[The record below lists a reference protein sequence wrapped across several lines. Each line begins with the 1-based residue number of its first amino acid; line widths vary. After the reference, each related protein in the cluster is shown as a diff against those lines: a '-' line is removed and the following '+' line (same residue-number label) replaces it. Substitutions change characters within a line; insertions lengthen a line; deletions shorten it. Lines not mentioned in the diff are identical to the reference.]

1 MLWLISP
8 HPASCPK
15 ILGGQ
20 GCNYS
25 RATWPESSISESSL
39 CVTGKITRGA
49 GRVAPLEQFAW
60 AVFTPPDRSGPSR
73 WPGSGWGGRFGV
85 GRSVGTRGSL
95 GACTPQGSAA
105 VHAAIPAGPR
115 GRTHRVELLRHRGRA
130 RLLRRQ
136 LTRQRPKSPLD
147 RSPLTHPPRTHRPPP
162 GTAGCTSSATV
173 DPA

>member
-73 WPGSGWGGRFGV
+73 WPGSGWGDA
-85 GRSVGTRGSL
+85 SVSGDLLEL
-95 GACTPQGSAA
+95 GAPSGHAHHWAPQRSTQ
-105 VHAAIPAGPR
+105 PY
-115 GRTHRVELLRHRGRA
+115 
-130 RLLRRQ
+130 
-136 LTRQRPKSPLD
+136 PLD
-147 RSPLTHPPRTHRPPP
+147 LVVGP
-162 GTAGCTSSATV
+162 TASSFSATEAV
-173 DPA
+173 LDFFDAS